1 MYCYP
6 IYTIDTWSMLT
17 INNPTLI
24 SMFYLYVIDIYSNII
39 LSVSLLSSRSMILHN
54 VTCHVT
60 TVMCLFIIQEIN
72 ENKDKNESK
81 KEKEKRNQIK
91 ESR

>member
-1 MYCYP
+1 
-6 IYTIDTWSMLT
+6 
-17 INNPTLI
+17 
-24 SMFYLYVIDIYSNII
+24 
-39 LSVSLLSSRSMILHN
+39 
-54 VTCHVT
+54 
-60 TVMCLFIIQEIN
+60 MCLFIIQEIN